1 MTTPIPQ
8 SVADLPLAEME
19 SLAASM
25 AGGAGEI
32 LARHFRS
39 LGALSIEFKDKRE
52 RDPVTNADTECQRY
66 LVDAIAERFPE
77 HGILGEEEEDK
88 ERENAPAPDTVWVL
102 DPLDGTRN
110 FLNGLPVYSCSI
122 GVLHRGAPVAGALF
136 IPWPGEGGLVLRA
149 RRGGGAFAADEPIG
163 VYAEAEPHASRL
175 VTLPAY
181 FGAAYA
187 FRGPMRG
194 KVGELR
200 NLGSIAYDMA
210 MVAMGV
216 TQYAI
221 TTGPHL
227 WDVAGGLAVAAEAGA
242 QVTLGRRERRLLG
255 LARETR
261 WERADSLVPS
271 WRSGETT
278 MRELRR
284 WVMPVAVGNPALIG
298 QVTANLRTRPATA
311 LRLRRW
317 WRARRRRG

>member
-1 MTTPIPQ
+1 MRE
-8 SVADLPLAEME
+8 LPLVEME

-25 AGGAGEI
+25 AREAGEI
-32 LARHFRS
+32 LAGHFRS
-39 LGALSIEFKDKRE
+39 LGSLSIEFKDKRE
-52 RDPVTNADTECQRY
+52 RDPVTNADTECQRF
-66 LVDAIAERFPE
+66 LVDAIAARFPD

-88 ERENAPAPDTVWVL
+88 ERENAPAPDTIWVL

-110 FLNGLPVYSCSI
+110 FLNGLPVYSSSI
-122 GVLHRGAPVAGALF
+122 GVLHQGAPIAGAVY

-149 RRGGGAFAADEPIG
+149 HRGGGAFAADEPIG

-187 FRGPMRG
+187 FRGPIRG

-200 NLGSIAYDMA
+200 NLGSLAYEMA

-242 QVTLGRRERRLLG
+242 HVMLGRRERRLLG

-284 WVMPVAVGNPALIG
+284 WVMPLAVGNPALIE

-317 WRARRRRG
+317 WRRRRRDG

>member
-1 MTTPIPQ
+1 MTTPIPR
-8 SVADLPLAEME
+8 SIAKLPLAEME

-25 AGGAGEI
+25 AREAGEI
-32 LARHFRS
+32 LAGHFRS
-39 LGALSIEFKDKRE
+39 LGSLNIEFKDKRE
-52 RDPVTNADTECQRY
+52 RDPVTNADTECQRF
-66 LVDAIAERFPE
+66 LVDAIAERFPD

-88 ERENAPAPDTVWVL
+88 ERENAPAPDTIWVL

-110 FLNGLPVYSCSI
+110 FLNGLPVYSSSI
-122 GVLHRGAPVAGALF
+122 GVLHQGAPVAGALF

-149 RRGGGAFAADEPIG
+149 HRGGGAFAADEPIG

-187 FRGPMRG
+187 FRGPIRG

-200 NLGSIAYDMA
+200 NLGSLAYEMA

-242 QVTLGRRERRLLG
+242 HVMLGRRERRLLG
-255 LARETR
+255 LAQSTR

-278 MRELRR
+278 MRELRH
-284 WVMPVAVGNPALIG
+284 WVMPLAVGNPALIQ

-317 WRARRRRG
+317 WRSRRRSG